1 MYKYAEVKYG
11 KIQNIFEDF
20 RTIENWKGIH
30 SPEKYW

>member
-1 MYKYAEVKYG
+1 MYKYAEIKLG

-20 RTIENWKGIH
+20 IILENWKGIH